1 MKIIYKRNELD
12 DISLIKKSYKKY
24 GLVVLKNFFD
34 DDEIYD
40 NYNKDLQT
48 IIRLAYKN
56 KNIKKTESNKLYNLR
71 KNNDKVLGRIL
82 DLGSKNNKILSGI
95 KLKSS
100 DKILNL
106 VKCLLN
112 SELIGTMSVSD
123 RLIMATNLKKE
134 EKWFQGVHMDYNY
147 VLQTKK
153 SLTAHIGLGN
163 HKNNGGVAFYLSSH
177 KIKNLPLYIYNN
189 GFHKIE
195 KDFLINNVYKN
206 YDFLEVPH
214 EPKSLILFDS
224 QLLHQTI
231 RNTKKNVR
239 ITQIFR
245 YSDLASKEAISKN
258 WVAVEP
264 RKIGDNYFDRLK
276 F

>member
-1 MKIIYKRNELD
+1 MQIIYERNELD
-12 DISLIKKSYKKY
+12 DISLLNKTYQKY

-40 NYNKDLQT
+40 NYNKDLKT
-48 IIRLAYKN
+48 LIRLSYKKN
-56 KNIKKTESNKLYNLR
+56 NIKKTESNNLYNLR

-106 VKCLLN
+106 VKLLL
-112 SELIGTMSVSD
+112 SSKLIGTMSVSD
-123 RLIMATNLKKE
+123 RLIMASNLKKE

-163 HKNNGGVAFYLSSH
+163 HKNNGGVAFFLSSH
-177 KIKNLPLYIYNN
+177 KIKNLPLYIDDN
-189 GFHKIE
+189 GFHKID
-195 KDFLINNVYKN
+195 KDFLKNNVYKN
-206 YDFLEVPH
+206 YDRLEVPH

-224 QLLHQTI
+224 QLLHETI

-239 ITQIFR
+239 TAQIFR

-258 WVAVEP
+258 WIAVEP

>member
-134 EKWFQGVHMDYNY
+134 EKWFQGIHMDYNY

-177 KIKNLPLYIYNN
+177 KIKNLPLYTDDN

-195 KDFLINNVYKN
+195 KDFLINNVNKN
-206 YDFLEVPH
+206 YDILEVPH

-245 YSDLASKEAISKN
+245 YSDLAYKEAISKN

-264 RKIGDNYFDRLK
+264 RKIGYNYFDRLK